1 LPLAKTL
8 CPGPIF
14 LLIVRGLGRLS
25 EGGITLKHLAALG
38 IKYIM
43 TFFVLLAFMSLGGS
57 APLGTRAGLA
67 LFLVVVNYL
76 IGDLIILPVYGNR
89 IAVVLDGV
97 LSAIMLYGLQFISQ
111 AVLSV
116 SGAIIMGILI
126 GLTEQFFH
134 RFVKEA
140 IL

>member
-1 LPLAKTL
+1 M
-8 CPGPIF
+8 
-14 LLIVRGLGRLS
+14 
-25 EGGITLKHLAALG
+25 KHLAALG

-43 TFFVLLAFMSLGGS
+43 TVVVLLAFMSLGGS

-97 LSAIMLYGLQFISQ
+97 LSAIMLYGLQFISR